1 MLRKINVRNSFT
13 DEELGRHLFFGG
25 FFLVGVVGVV
35 AVVGLVVHD
44 QLPVDEVEAVGPGVE
59 RMSHHL
65 TDQLRIQLRK
75 VVDLKRLSRVL

>member
-1 MLRKINVRNSFT
+1 MSETAILMRNW
-13 DEELGRHLFFGG
+13 GG
-25 FFLVGVVGVV
+25 ICSLEVFFLVGVVGVV